1 MSDPSDDH
9 LIPLFAPYNA
19 FNDIMKILIK
29 MLIAQFLVLDS
40 LTRWIW
46 QTGRS
51 IAQLSGVEVAVV
63 VMAMGQWSQ
72 QSNQQRCSS
81 PHFVKF
87 DKGLLYLFLTKALPL
102 PGLHQHPQLHSL
114 HLLQVHQDPLPSS
127 VSPSALILFWQ
138 LHSVHLSS
146 MQTDN
151 VTRHL
156 AAYL

>member
-114 HLLQVHQDPLPSS
+114 HLLQVHQDPLPKQIKQKQK
-127 VSPSALILFWQ
+127 SP
-138 LHSVHLSS
+138 V
-146 MQTDN
+146 
-151 VTRHL
+151 
-156 AAYL
+156 